1 MSEQPTE
8 NNKTPI
14 ELRRE
19 EVNQYKKNIDL
30 YTAIAEN
37 LPSEW
42 PDHLIHFKSRTD
54 RHEAISEIEDLDE
67 VALVSDLWAHDQ
79 AVAAIR
85 AETVEMR
92 KAMSILRALEL
103 QQPQ

>member
-1 MSEQPTE
+1 MSEQPVETPA
-8 NNKTPI
+8 KTPI
-14 ELRRE
+14 ELRQD
-19 EVNQYKKNIDL
+19 EVASYQSNIDL
-30 YTAIAEN
+30 YTAMAAA

-42 PDHLIHFKSRTD
+42 PDHLIQYKGRTD
-54 RHEAISEIEDLDE
+54 RHEAIAEIEDLED

-92 KAMSILRALEL
+92 KAQAILTALIA
-103 QQPQ
+103 QQG

>member
-1 MSEQPTE
+1 MSEQPVEPT
-8 NNKTPI
+8 KTPL

-19 EVNQYKKNIDL
+19 EVADYQKNIDL
-30 YTAIAEN
+30 YTSVASV

-42 PDHLIHFKSRTD
+42 PEHLIHFKTRSD
-54 RHEAISEIEDLDE
+54 RHEAIAEIEDLDE
-67 VALVSDLWAHDQ
+67 VMLVSDLWAYDQ

-92 KAMSILRALEL
+92 KAMSFLAALEA
-103 QQPQ
+103 QS